1 MMGVP
6 IAQKLPGNLSIW
18 QKTALWQ
25 APLMAI
31 LSLEIGLFMWLLWGA
46 AWGASAVRRWWWQLP
61 ILALLIG
68 VISQLVPLRS
78 ADFFILILVILLPF
92 AWRLDEKE
100 AVSPAGLCPT
110 IFLAG
115 SVFIYQSQF
124 IVLLGV
130 VAWLLAFL
138 LWFTTALTGFRLSS
152 IAVRWVPILAGSVGV
167 AAMIV
172 TIFTLIP
179 RLTTGF
185 IPSFATASQ
194 QIGLTDALSPGGM
207 SDLLASQDVAFRAIP
222 ASSFASKPRYWRVF
236 VLAQQTG
243 NQWQRVRDRRLMN
256 DFVVADDAATARFQ
270 ILTDTHDL
278 SYVPIPGWP
287 ASSARATISGY
298 GYNRYGE
305 ALLSQGQ
312 DSRQIFVHAIT
323 APSHRYNYPGAIKL
337 SDANPKL
344 QEYGQKMRARYPED
358 KAFIA
363 ALMREFGSDFTYDTT
378 ISLPETNALDS
389 FFFDAKMGFCSYFAT
404 SLATLLRA
412 GGLQAHVV
420 TGYLGGTWNSFGN
433 YWLVKQSDAHAWV
446 EVRKDD
452 GSWQRL
458 DPTLETSQSL
468 TNQGSGFATSGA
480 DTLTVPVLRSSP
492 KQGLWYQFEQA
503 VALADSLNL
512 RVTLAIMNYGDDD
525 LTSGDD
531 RQAQDNFALLL
542 AGVGLA
548 VTIIFVIFGIV
559 RLSSRAEMVRP
570 LAERRLEKLISYHTS
585 PRLAGESLPSHV
597 EKIRKVDEGAYQMA
611 QALASSIYE
620 MRFAKQL
627 KDRQVKDRQV
637 SDRGQLL
644 SKSYPDTLKQI
655 SQSLK
660 QAKRT
665 R

>member
-1 MMGVP
+1 MRLIP
-6 IAQKLPGNLSIW
+6 QKLSIW

-25 APLMAI
+25 APLVTI

-46 AWGASAVRRWWWQLP
+46 AWGASAVRRWWLQLP
-61 ILALLIG
+61 ILAILIG
-68 VISQLVPLRS
+68 IISQLVPLRS

-92 AWRLDEKE
+92 SWRLDEDE

-138 LWFTTALTGFRLSS
+138 LWFATALTGFRLSS
-152 IAVRWVPILAGSVGV
+152 ISVRWVPILAGSVAV
-167 AAMIV
+167 AAVIV
-172 TIFTLIP
+172 TIFTFIP

-185 IPSFATASQ
+185 IPSFATAAEK
-194 QIGLTDALSPGGM
+194 IGLTDELSPGGM

-222 ASSFASKPRYWRVF
+222 ASSNETRPRYWRVF
-236 VLAQQTG
+236 VLAQQSG
-243 NQWQRVRDRRLMN
+243 NQWQRVRDRKPMN
-256 DFVVADDAATARFQ
+256 DFTVKDNDTIARFQ

-278 SYVPIPGWP
+278 SYVPVPGWP

-298 GYNRYGE
+298 SYNRYGE

-312 DSRQIFVHAIT
+312 DNRQIWVDAIT
-323 APSHRYNYPGAIKL
+323 SSAHSYSYPGAVTL

-344 QEYGQKMRARYPED
+344 QAYGRKMRSQYADD

-363 ALMREFGSDFTYDTT
+363 ALMREFATDFTYDTS

-389 FFFDAKMGFCSYFAT
+389 FFFEAKTGFCSYFAT

-420 TGYLGGTWNSFGN
+420 TGYLGGTWNNFGN

-446 EVRKDD
+446 EVRLDD

-458 DPTLETSQSL
+458 DPTNQASQIMSP
-468 TNQGSGFATSGA
+468 QGSGFAVSGA
-480 DTLTVPVLRSSP
+480 DTLPEPVLTPPP
-492 KQGLWYQFEQA
+492 KKGVWYQLEQA
-503 VALADSLNL
+503 VAFADSLNL
-512 RVTLAIMNYGDDD
+512 RVTLAIMNYGDDG
-525 LTSGDD
+525 TAAADD
-531 RQAQDNFALLL
+531 GQAEDNFALLL

-548 VTIIFVIFGIV
+548 MTIIFVIFGLL
-559 RLSSRAEMVRP
+559 RLSSRSEIMRP
-570 LAERRLEKLISYHTS
+570 LAERRLEKLISHHTN

-597 EKIRKVDEGAYQMA
+597 AKIRTTDETAYQMA
-611 QALASSIYE
+611 LALAGHIYH
-620 MRFAKQL
+620 MRFAPDTAEGAEDQPQK
-627 KDRQVKDRQV
+627 
-637 SDRGQLL
+637 L
-644 SKSYPDTLKQI
+644 SKATKAKLKQI
-655 SQSLK
+655 AHSLK
-660 QAKRT
+660 QAKRA

>member
-1 MMGVP
+1 MRLIP
-6 IAQKLPGNLSIW
+6 KNLTIW

-25 APLMAI
+25 APLVMI
-31 LSLEIGLFMWLLWGA
+31 LSLEIGYFMWLLWGA
-46 AWGASAVRRWWWQLP
+46 AWASSAARRWWLQLP
-61 ILALLIG
+61 ILAILIG
-68 VISQLVPLRS
+68 IISQLVPLRS
-78 ADFFILILVILLPF
+78 ADFFILILVMLLPF
-92 AWRLDEKE
+92 AWRLDEEE

-138 LWFTTALTGFRLSS
+138 LWFATALTGFRLSS
-152 IAVRWVPILAGSVGV
+152 ISVRWVPILAGSISV
-167 AAMIV
+167 AAVIV
-172 TIFTLIP
+172 TIFTFIP

-194 QIGLTDALSPGGM
+194 QIGLTDELSPGGM

-222 ASSFASKPRYWRVF
+222 ASPDETKPRYWRVF
-236 VLAQQTG
+236 VLAQQSG
-243 NQWQRVRDRRLMN
+243 NQWQRVRDRKVMN
-256 DFVVADDAATARFQ
+256 DFTVRDDAAAVRFQ

-298 GYNRYGE
+298 HYNRYGE

-312 DSRQIFVHAIT
+312 DSRQIWVDAI
-323 APSHRYNYPGAIKL
+323 ASPSHSYSYPGALIL

-344 QEYGQKMRARYPED
+344 QAYGRKLRERYLDD

-363 ALMREFGSDFTYDTT
+363 ALMREFGTDFTYDTT

-389 FFFDAKMGFCSYFAT
+389 FFFDAKTGFCSYFAT

-446 EVRKDD
+446 EVRLDD

-458 DPTLETSQSL
+458 DPTREASQNI
-468 TNQGSGFATSGA
+468 TRQDSGIALSGA
-480 DTLTVPVLRSSP
+480 DAQSVSVLTPQP
-492 KQGLWYQFEQA
+492 KQGVWYQLEQA
-503 VALADSLNL
+503 VAFADSLNL
-512 RVTLAIMNYGDDD
+512 RVTLAIMNYGDDS
-525 LTSGDD
+525 TASADD
-531 RQAQDNFALLL
+531 SQAQDNFALLL

-548 VTIIFVIFGIV
+548 ITIIFVIVGIL
-559 RLSSRAEMVRP
+559 RLSSRAEVVRP
-570 LAERRLEKLISYHTS
+570 LAERRLEKLISSHAS
-585 PRLAGESLPSHV
+585 LRLAGESLPSHV
-597 EKIRKVDEGAYQMA
+597 AKIRAIDEGAYQMA
-611 QALASSIYE
+611 TELAGQIYQ
-620 MRFAKQL
+620 MRFAPQMD
-627 KDRQVKDRQV
+627 DRQRDDRQAD
-637 SDRGQLL
+637 DRLTTIPKEVAKQMQV
-644 SKSYPDTLKQI
+644 KLKQI
-655 SQSLK
+655 TKILS
-660 QAKRT
+660 QAKRA